1 MKISFDAMRQAKK
14 QVAAAQREIEIAAH
28 EVTSNLGAQ
37 FSAITGLREAGAIHG
52 RAIKQDPASA
62 QEMLTLYSDQVGWA
76 AQLLG
81 SQIEALT
88 EQEIANESGI
98 DLADMGGS
106 VGTYALSFPSQPKN
120 TNKPLSF
127 VPPVVAPGSSLLELA
142 NNFNGTN
149 FAELGR
155 AAADWSTMAS
165 SIRQVVDQLNS
176 AAAQIES
183 ENDSDFTRSA
193 ASKIRELASTGE
205 QFAAN
210 AAVMN
215 QRAFG
220 LLSKAPMGYIEIPAD
235 LQALS
240 LVQDPAVRKTMEA
253 AMLVKWQAKLQEMV
267 TSSLPNQQS
276 LAEAPAASGRGD
288 NLNLGLDSIEGSGRR
303 YSTEEV
309 VWPKAIQDAIA
320 SGVIGPGSF
329 GVANGEL
336 VALENIDQ
344 GLVEQVREAVDHR
357 NGALYGGEKL
367 QEFINGG
374 MTELADAKTQ
384 AAALNMPSTTAL
396 NSGTNPLVGYT
407 GAAHT
412 SPGFSGGGSA
422 MAGSGMGPLG
432 VFGSPGGF
440 ASMGAQGSGMSSGGL
455 GAGLGGARGSGL
467 LVGGKGIGLP
477 GGDGSAR
484 MLSAGDSPARA
495 GSMTGGSGTQSAG
508 AAVHGGGAQA
518 QHGRGMGTMMAPV
531 GAAGRGQE
539 KKKSSA
545 MIKAVTSRVEANKN
559 RRDLLGDP
567 PAALPGPIGDW
578 ARQDA

>member
-1 MKISFDAMRQAKK
+1 
-14 QVAAAQREIEIAAH
+14 
-28 EVTSNLGAQ
+28 
-37 FSAITGLREAGAIHG
+37 
-52 RAIKQDPASA
+52 
-62 QEMLTLYSDQVGWA
+62 
-76 AQLLG
+76 
-81 SQIEALT
+81 
-88 EQEIANESGI
+88 
-98 DLADMGGS
+98 
-106 VGTYALSFPSQPKN
+106 
-120 TNKPLSF
+120 
-127 VPPVVAPGSSLLELA
+127 
-142 NNFNGTN
+142 
-149 FAELGR
+149 
-155 AAADWSTMAS
+155 
-165 SIRQVVDQLNS
+165 
-176 AAAQIES
+176 
-183 ENDSDFTRSA
+183 
-193 ASKIRELASTGE
+193 
-205 QFAAN
+205 
-210 AAVMN
+210 
-215 QRAFG
+215 
-220 LLSKAPMGYIEIPAD
+220 MGYIEIPAD

-309 VWPKAIQDAIA
+309 AWPKAIQDAIA
-320 SGVIGPGSF
+320 SGAIGPGSF

-412 SPGFSGGGSA
+412 SPGFSGGGST

-495 GSMTGGSGTQSAG
+495 GSMTGGSGTHSAG

-539 KKKSSA
+539 KKKSPA